1 VTKNIV
7 RQVFDKPPACGWSG
21 FDRSYAS
28 NFQDLWWNPTES
40 GWGINLAHQGNIL
53 FATLFTYAQGG
64 RDMWLVMS
72 AGRKLADGS
81 YTGELYRTTGPVFN
95 TVPWVPIAYQQV
107 GTMTLRFS
115 GGNAATLSYSV
126 NGTAVTKSIVRQV
139 YSAPTTECE
148 AGS

>member
-1 VTKNIV
+1 
-7 RQVFDKPPACGWSG
+7 
-21 FDRSYAS
+21 
-28 NFQDLWWNPTES
+28 
-40 GWGINLAHQGNIL
+40 
-53 FATLFTYAQGG
+53 LFTYAPGG

-107 GTMTLRFS
+107 GTMSLRFPT
-115 GGNAATLSYSV
+115 GNTGTLSYSV
-126 NGTAVTKSIVRQV
+126 NGTAATKSIVRQV
-139 YSAPTTECE
+139 FSAPMTECE